1 MNARKWLAC
10 LAIAVAGGAHAADA
24 YPVKPVKLLVGFV
37 PGGATDQ
44 LARLYASKLTQK
56 FGKPFVVENQAGAGG
71 NIAVDTV
78 SKASPDGYTLVMGAN
93 YIAVNAALKRN
104 PYDWKKDLAP
114 VALVAS
120 TPNIVVVPASSK
132 LQSMNDLAR
141 GAREAEVTFGSPGV
155 GSSVHMAGE
164 LFKAMAHVKMTH
176 VPYRGVSA
184 AELDL
189 MAGTIDVMF
198 DSISTAVPLVKAGKL
213 RALAVTGKSRIKV
226 FPDLPT
232 VDEGGLSG
240 FDVEATYMVIAPA
253 KTPASVVTQLSDA
266 INEVTRLPDVQQ
278 AIEAL
283 YAKPLAGG
291 PKETTAFLQAEE
303 DKWVQVVK
311 ATGVKVE

>member
-1 MNARKWLAC
+1 
-10 LAIAVAGGAHAADA
+10 
-24 YPVKPVKLLVGFV
+24 
-37 PGGATDQ
+37 
-44 LARLYASKLTQK
+44 
-56 FGKPFVVENQAGAGG
+56 
-71 NIAVDTV
+71 
-78 SKASPDGYTLVMGAN
+78 
-93 YIAVNAALKRN
+93 
-104 PYDWKKDLAP
+104 
-114 VALVAS
+114 
-120 TPNIVVVPASSK
+120 
-132 LQSMNDLAR
+132 
-141 GAREAEVTFGSPGV
+141 
-155 GSSVHMAGE
+155 
-164 LFKAMAHVKMTH
+164 MAHVKMTH

-213 RALAVTGKSRIKV
+213 RALAVTGKSRIQV

-232 VDEGGLSG
+232 VHEGGLNG

-253 KTPASVVTQLSDA
+253 KTPADVVTQLSNA
-266 INEVTRLPDVQQ
+266 INEVTRMPDVQQ